1 MTPGFWDAIGT
12 EAAAALRERM
22 TPRSYARNQALM
34 HIGQVPREVL
44 LIVAGVVKVSATTAA
59 GRSVL
64 LAVRGPG
71 ELVGEL
77 SALDDEP
84 RSASIV
90 ALEPVQAL
98 AIASDRFRAFV
109 LERPD
114 VALVLLRELSARLR
128 DSDAKRIQ
136 LAAYTTVGRV
146 AFCLLELCDRFGRS
160 EEGVVD
166 ILLPLSQ
173 EELASWAGAS
183 LESVGRA
190 LQTMRG
196 LGWIET
202 RRRAI
207 RVLDRTALEGA
218 TG

>member
-1 MTPGFWDAIGT
+1 MV
-12 EAAAALRERM
+12 
-22 TPRSYARNQALM
+22 PRSYARNQALM
-34 HIGQVPREVL
+34 HVGQVPSEVL
-44 LIVAGVVKVSATTAA
+44 LLQSGVVKVSATTSA
-59 GRSVL
+59 GRDVL

-71 ELVGEL
+71 DLIGEL

-98 AIASDRFRAFV
+98 AIASDRFRAFL
-109 LERPD
+109 LERPE
-114 VALVLLRELSARLR
+114 VAIALLRELSARLR
-128 DSDAKRIQ
+128 DADAKRVQ

-146 AFCLLELCDRFGRS
+146 AFCLIELCDRFGS
-160 EEGVVD
+160 GDGGAVD
-166 ILLPLSQ
+166 ITLPLTQ

-207 RVLDRTALEGA
+207 RVLDRPALEAA
-218 TG
+218 TA

>member
-1 MTPGFWDAIGT
+1 MTPGFWDAVGT
-12 EAAAALRERM
+12 DAAAALRARM
-22 TPRSYARNQALM
+22 APRSYPRGQALM
-34 HIGQVPREVL
+34 HVGQVPAEVL
-44 LIVAGVVKVSATTAA
+44 LLQSGRVKVSATTSA
-59 GRSVL
+59 GRTVL
-64 LAVRGPG
+64 LALRGPG
-71 ELVGEL
+71 DLVGEL
-77 SALDDEP
+77 SALDESP

-98 AIASDRFRAFV
+98 AISSDGFRAFLV
-109 LERPD
+109 ERPD
-114 VALVLLRELSARLR
+114 AALALLRELSARLR
-128 DSDAKRIQ
+128 DADAKRIQ

-146 AFCLLELCDRFGRS
+146 AFCLLELCDRFGSS
-160 EEGVVD
+160 EEGAVD
-166 ILLPLSQ
+166 IALPFSQ

-190 LQTMRG
+190 LQQMRG

-207 RVLDRTALEGA
+207 RVLDRAALEAA

>member
-1 MTPGFWDAIGT
+1 MTPGFWDALGA

-22 TPRSYARNQALM
+22 VPRSYARNQALM
-34 HIGQVPREVL
+34 HMGQVPREVL
-44 LIVAGVVKVSATTAA
+44 LIVSGVVKVSATTAA

-64 LAVRGPG
+64 LAVRGQG
-71 ELVGEL
+71 ELIGEL

-90 ALEPVQAL
+90 AIEPVQAL
-98 AIASDRFRAFV
+98 AIAGDRFRAFV

-128 DSDAKRIQ
+128 DSDAKRMQ

-146 AFCLLELCDRFGRS
+146 AFCLLELCERFGS
-160 EEGVVD
+160 AQDGAVD
-166 ILLPLSQ
+166 IQLPLSQ

-207 RVLDRTALEGA
+207 RVLDRVALEAA
-218 TG
+218 TS